1 MSTWIK
7 YIGTALVALFV
18 LAGCEE
24 GAYEEAGEGI
34 DEAVQE
40 TEEGIE
46 GAGEELEEI
55 EE

>member
-1 MSTWIK
+1 MSTWMK

-24 GAYEEAGEGI
+24 GAMEEAGEGI
-34 DEAVQE
+34 DQGIEE

-46 GAGEELEEI
+46 GAGEELEE
-55 EE
+55 